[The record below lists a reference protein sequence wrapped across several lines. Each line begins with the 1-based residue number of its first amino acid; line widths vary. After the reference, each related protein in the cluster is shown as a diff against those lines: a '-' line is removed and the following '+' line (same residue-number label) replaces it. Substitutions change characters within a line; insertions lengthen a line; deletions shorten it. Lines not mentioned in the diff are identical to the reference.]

1 MNRKFLALG
10 AIFALAFVIYAQEPK
25 SVTVEGYIID
35 NACAG
40 AHSKDANFAD
50 VVKRHPA
57 SCALMPN
64 CEDSGYAVF
73 TADKKLYKLDKSGNE
88 SVATLLHDTKS
99 KSGVAVIIQGTMDG
113 DVIKVT
119 KISEKTE

>member
-1 MNRKFLALG
+1 MNRKLLALG

-25 SVTVEGYIID
+25 SVTIEGYIID
-35 NACAG
+35 NSCAG
-40 AHSKDANFAD
+40 AHSKDATFGD
-50 VVKRHPA
+50 TVKKHPT

-64 CEDSGYAVF
+64 CTGSGYAVF
-73 TADKKLYKLDKSGNE
+73 TADKKLYKLDQAGNA
-88 SVATLLHDTKS
+88 SAVTLLHDTKS
-99 KSGVAVIIQGTMDG
+99 KAGLAVVVEGTLDG